1 MTNIEILGHAS
12 PYALNGMYHR
22 VADDEVREIITFNVY
37 DYRSESLTHPQYRRV
52 ECHPSAP
59 DVPRY
64 AFIGCV

>member
-1 MTNIEILGHAS
+1 MTNIEILGHAN

-22 VADDEVREIITFNVY
+22 IADEEVQPVITFDVY
-37 DYRSESLTHPQYRRV
+37 DRQSGSWTHPQYRRV
-52 ECHPSAP
+52 ESHPSAP